1 MTQLNSVDN
10 KSQKTKDILLN
21 IQIYAY
27 LKHFVANNILSR
39 KKFAGKILKHLA
51 VHKMKRISGIAVQFV
66 LILAAFFSS
75 VAAKT
80 EAGKKFVLST
90 KWTTSHDVCRT
101 SIVFVCRQ
109 DILVSIRFLLKWKLQ
124 ISVEVDLLHLI
135 SSVFFLFLVFTLMLT
150 TLHERSHV
158 YLTLHRR
165 LYFQTD

>member
-1 MTQLNSVDN
+1 MTQLNSVNN

-27 LKHFVANNILSR
+27 LKHFVANDILSR

-51 VHKMKRISGIAVQFV
+51 VHKMKRISGTAVQFV

-90 KWTTSHDVCRT
+90 K
-101 SIVFVCRQ
+101 
-109 DILVSIRFLLKWKLQ
+109 
-124 ISVEVDLLHLI
+124 
-135 SSVFFLFLVFTLMLT
+135 
-150 TLHERSHV
+150 
-158 YLTLHRR
+158 
-165 LYFQTD
+165 